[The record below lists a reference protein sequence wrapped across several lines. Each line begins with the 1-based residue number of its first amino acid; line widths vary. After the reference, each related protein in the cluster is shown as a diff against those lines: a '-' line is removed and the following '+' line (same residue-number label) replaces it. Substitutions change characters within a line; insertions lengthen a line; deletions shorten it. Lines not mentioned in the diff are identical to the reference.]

1 MKLFLVK
8 KLRIQKGNICFKK
21 IYNCALDGLDTEPEQ
36 EPYLD
41 KSWNRNRNFSKVGT
55 GTVKKVTVPQ
65 HFHWSIR
72 I

>member
-1 MKLFLVK
+1 MMKLFLVK

-21 IYNCALDGLDTEPEQ
+21 IYNCALDGLDTEPE
-36 EPYLD
+36 PAILT
-41 KSWNRNRNFSKVGT
+41 KVGT
-55 GTVKKVTVPQ
+55 GTVTFQRSEPEPKKIVTVPQ